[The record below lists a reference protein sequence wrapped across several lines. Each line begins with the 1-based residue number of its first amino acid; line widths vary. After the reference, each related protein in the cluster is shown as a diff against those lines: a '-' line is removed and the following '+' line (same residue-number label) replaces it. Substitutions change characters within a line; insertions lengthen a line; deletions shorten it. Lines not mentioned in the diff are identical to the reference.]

1 MEFKEVVKARR
12 SCRAF
17 EPDPV
22 PAAHLDAILEAGQW
36 APSPMNALP
45 WEYIIITEAESKAKI
60 RRVSEAAKQAVLD
73 GGGPGFAAKYDM
85 SFLEQAPAIIVVVF
99 DPAQKGLGD
108 FFNQK
113 HGALQAVSA
122 CVQNMILAAAEYGL
136 GSLWFTWFD
145 PKEMQ
150 AALNIPVHLEIAAVI
165 PIGKPKGEIKAPP
178 RQEPRVHRER
188 FVPAE
193 KA

>member
-1 MEFKEVVKARR
+1 MEFKAVVQSRR

-17 EPDPV
+17 ESDPV
-22 PAAHLDAILEAGQW
+22 PEDQLAAIMEAGQW

-45 WEYIIITEAESKAKI
+45 WEYIIVTDAEVKAQI
-60 RRVSEAAKQAVLD
+60 REVSEAARKAVLD

-85 SFLEQAPAIIVVVF
+85 GFLEQAPVLIVVVF
-99 DPAQKGLGD
+99 DPSKKGLGG

-113 HGALQAVSA
+113 DGALQAASA
-122 CVQNMILAAAEYGL
+122 CVQNMLLAAAEYGL

-145 PKEMQ
+145 PQKMK
-150 AALNIPVHLEIAAVI
+150 AALNVPQNLEIAALI

-178 RQEPRVHRER
+178 RKNPKIHREG
-188 FVPAE
+188 FVA
-193 KA
+193 A

>member
-1 MEFKEVVKARR
+1 MEFKAVVKSRR

-22 PAAHLDAILEAGQW
+22 TEDQLAAIMAAGQW

-45 WEYIIITEAESKAKI
+45 WEYIIITDAEVKAQI
-60 RRVSEAAKQAVLD
+60 RKVSEAARQAVLD

-85 SFLEQAPAIIVVVF
+85 GFLEQAPVLVAVVF
-99 DPAQKGLGD
+99 DPSKKGLGD

-113 HGALQAVSA
+113 YGAMQAASA
-122 CVQNMILAAAEYGL
+122 CVQNMMLAAAEYGL
-136 GSLWFTWFD
+136 GTLWFTWFD
-145 PKEMQ
+145 PQKMK
-150 AALNIPVHLEIAAVI
+150 AALNIPQNLEIAALM

-178 RQEPRVHRER
+178 RKDPKIHREG
-188 FVPAE
+188 FVA
-193 KA
+193 A

>member
-1 MEFKEVVKARR
+1 MEFKAVVKSRR

-22 PAAHLDAILEAGQW
+22 TDDQLAAIMEAGQW

-45 WEYIIITEAESKAKI
+45 WEYIIVSDVEVKAQI
-60 RRVSEAAKQAVLD
+60 RKVSEAARQAVLD

-85 SFLEQAPAIIVVVF
+85 GFLEQAPVLVAVVF
-99 DPAQKGLGD
+99 DPSKKGLGD

-113 HGALQAVSA
+113 DGALQAAAA
-122 CVQNMILAAAEYGL
+122 CVQNMMLAAAEYGL
-136 GSLWFTWFD
+136 GTLWFTWFD
-145 PKEMQ
+145 PQKMK
-150 AALNIPVHLEIAAVI
+150 AALNVPQNLEIAALI

-178 RQEPRVHRER
+178 RKDPKIHREG
-188 FVPAE
+188 FVA
-193 KA
+193 A

>member
-1 MEFKEVVKARR
+1 MEFKAVVKSRR

-22 PAAHLDAILEAGQW
+22 TEDQLAAITEAGQW

-45 WEYIIITEAESKAKI
+45 WEYIIVTDVEAKAQI
-60 RRVSEAAKQAVLD
+60 RKVSEAARQAVLD

-85 SFLEQAPAIIVVVF
+85 SFLEQAPVLIAVVF
-99 DPAQKGLGD
+99 DPSKKGLGD

-113 HGALQAVSA
+113 DGALQAASA
-122 CVQNMILAAAEYGL
+122 CVQNMMLAAAEYGL
-136 GSLWFTWFD
+136 GTLWFTWFD
-145 PKEMQ
+145 PQKMK
-150 AALNIPVHLEIAAVI
+150 AALNIPQNLEIAALI

-178 RQEPRVHRER
+178 RKDPKIHREG
-188 FVPAE
+188 FVA
-193 KA
+193 A

>member
-1 MEFKEVVKARR
+1 MEFKEVVKSRR

-22 PAAHLDAILEAGQW
+22 PQDQLAAIMEAGQW

-45 WEYIIITEAESKAKI
+45 WEYIIITDAEVKAQI
-60 RRVSEAAKQAVLD
+60 RKVSEAAKQAVLD

-85 SFLEQAPAIIVVVF
+85 AFLEQAPVVIAVVF

-113 HGALQAVSA
+113 HGALQAASA
-122 CVQNMILAAAEYGL
+122 CVENMMLAAAEYGL
-136 GSLWFTWFD
+136 GTLWFTWFD
-145 PKEMQ
+145 PKQMQ
-150 AALNIPVHLEIAAVI
+150 AALNIPENLEIAAII
-165 PIGKPKGEIKAPP
+165 PLGKPSGEVKAPP
-178 RQEPRVHRER
+178 RPEPKIHREG
-188 FVPAE
+188 FAASE
-193 KA
+193 

>member
-1 MEFKEVVKARR
+1 MEFKAVVKSRR

-22 PAAHLDAILEAGQW
+22 AQDQLAAILEAGQW
-36 APSPMNALP
+36 TPSPMNALP
-45 WEYIIITEAESKAKI
+45 WEYIIITDDQVKAQI
-60 RRVSEAAKQAVLD
+60 REVSETAKQAVID

-85 SFLEQAPAIIVVVF
+85 SFLEQAPLIIAVVY
-99 DPAQKGLGD
+99 DPSKKGLGD

-113 HGALQAVSA
+113 HGALQAASA
-122 CVQNMILAAAEYGL
+122 CVQNMMLAAADYGL
-136 GSLWFTWFD
+136 GTLWFTWFD
-145 PKEMQ
+145 PEKMRQ
-150 AALNIPVHLEIAAVI
+150 ALNIPGNLEIAAVI

-178 RQEPRVHRER
+178 RKEPRVHRER
-188 FVPAE
+188 FTPIE

>member
-1 MEFKEVVKARR
+1 MEFKAVVKSRR

-22 PAAHLDAILEAGQW
+22 TDDQLAAIMEAGQW

-45 WEYIIITEAESKAKI
+45 WEYIVVSDIEVKGQI
-60 RRVSEAAKQAVLD
+60 RKVSEAARQAVLD

-85 SFLEQAPAIIVVVF
+85 GFLEQAPVLVAVVF
-99 DPAQKGLGD
+99 DPSRKGLGD

-113 HGALQAVSA
+113 DGALQAASA
-122 CVQNMILAAAEYGL
+122 CVQNMMLAAAEYGL
-136 GSLWFTWFD
+136 GTLWFTWFD
-145 PKEMQ
+145 PQKMK
-150 AALNIPVHLEIAAVI
+150 AVLNVPQNLEIAALI

-178 RQEPRVHRER
+178 RKDPKIHREG
-188 FVPAE
+188 FVA
-193 KA
+193 A